1 MTGVSFPSC
10 TLRTPLSTDEDLSS
24 SRLPPHT
31 PTLRNMLWSTH
42 PRALSRPLIAI
53 TICVQPETLDYRHY
67 TNHYCLLLLLV
78 VATACKCAWYLN
90 SYIRETIDGRRWCR
104 TSVDLYHDWRQI
116 AEEADNNALLSLI
129 IIFAECLVKDE
140 ELIRAMNAINRAWS
154 AETNP

>member
-90 SYIRETIDGRRWCR
+90 SYIRETIDGRRWCINFCWFAPWLETNCR
-104 TSVDLYHDWRQI
+104 RSRQQCTTKS
-116 AEEADNNALLSLI
+116 DNNN
-129 IIFAECLVKDE
+129 
-140 ELIRAMNAINRAWS
+140 IRRMPCQRRRVNTCNER
-154 AETNP
+154 N